1 MIKVEAIL
9 HKIEN
14 VKYFIMR
21 TNFTLMATVLLT
33 LITTFAFGQN
43 IITGTVVDSNGEPL
57 PDADITVQGTGETVS
72 TDLDGNYSIEAPD
85 GEQVLL
91 IEFLG
96 LGSKEQKVK
105 VKGDTTVGTVILTD
119 GGAIDEVVFIG
130 QGVLDVAKDRE
141 TPVAVSTIKADV
153 IQEKLGNQEFPEI
166 LKTTPSVYATK
177 QGGGYGDSR
186 INIRGFDQ
194 RNTAVMINGQP
205 VNDMEN
211 GWVYWS
217 NWSGLQD
224 IATGV
229 QVQRGLGASR
239 LAVPSVGGT
248 INVVTKS
255 TEKEQ
260 GGFVSLG
267 VGNDWY
273 NKTTAGYNTGINDDG
288 WAASFLLSRWQG
300 NGWADGTKGEGY
312 TYFAS
317 VGYKPN
323 DAHAFNLVFTGA
335 AQWHDQRSLDLSI
348 RDFQNYGG
356 DDFRK
361 FNGDWGHLNGD
372 EYSFRRNF
380 YNKPI
385 GSFNWDWNINDRL
398 SLATVLYGSWGR
410 GGGTGQRGANY
421 GINPFRSDLTG
432 AIESGRLPYRRV
444 DGTINFDAVV
454 ANNQAGTQY
463 SGQIANYS
471 GKIIGSNGYS
481 EDGVNK
487 TVAIRR
493 ASINSHDW
501 YGAISNLKYEA
512 DKITLGIGADLRSY
526 KGYHYRVINDLLGLD
541 GYYSTG
547 NENDNGRIVAT
558 TVKAKPFNNLDEAEK
573 IDYYN
578 IGKVNWAG
586 LNGVAEYKHE
596 GVSAV
601 VQAGMSNQRYQ
612 RVDYFNEPAA
622 SAESEKEDIFGGYVK
637 GGINYNINSRHNV
650 FGNAGFIS
658 RQPSFDAVFPNF
670 SNNVAE
676 TDNEEI
682 TSFELGYGYRSNIF
696 NANVNLYR
704 TSWDNRFVSTSI
716 RNQGVD
722 GTANFAGIGQLHQGV
737 EVDFNVKPVH
747 KLKVKGMFSY
757 GNWEYTDTIEGAIYD
772 DNQQLVNTATLYLDG
787 VEVGDAAQLTASLG
801 VDYEV
806 LEGLSFDVTWNYADK
821 LYSDFSYR
829 LDEREW
835 GDDLWATQPGGK
847 ALELPDYHLF
857 DVGMTFKKEVFN
869 DKKLIFRANVNNL
882 FDETY
887 ISEANTNI
895 RAGDDEA
902 TGQTYKGIDTA
913 NQVWFGFG
921 RTWNASVRFQ
931 F

>member
-1 MIKVEAIL
+1 ML
-9 HKIEN
+9 LL
-14 VKYFIMR
+14 FI
-21 TNFTLMATVLLT
+21 TA
-33 LITTFAFGQN
+33 FAFGQN
-43 IITGTVVDSNGEPL
+43 KITGTVVDGSGEPL
-57 PDADITVQGTGETVS
+57 PDADVTVQSTGTTAS
-72 TDLDGNYSIEAPD
+72 TDLDGEYTIEVPNGA
-85 GEQVLL
+85 QVLL
-91 IEFLG
+91 VEFLG
-96 LGSKEQKVK
+96 LQSKKQKIN
-105 VKGDTTVGTVILTD
+105 VKGNMYINAITLT
-119 GGAIDEVVFIG
+119 GGAIDEVVFVG

-194 RNTAVMINGQP
+194 RNTAVIINGQP

-224 IATGV
+224 IASGV

-260 GGFVSLG
+260 GGFVNLG
-267 VGNDWY
+267 IGNDWY
-273 NKTTAGYNTGINDDG
+273 NKLTAGYNTGMNDDG

-300 NGWADGTKGEGY
+300 NGWVDGTGGEGY

-323 DAHAFNLVFTGA
+323 ETHAFNLTLTGA
-335 AQWHDQRSLDLSI
+335 GQWHHQRSTNLTI
-348 RDFQNYGG
+348 RDFQNFGG

-361 FNGDWGHLNGD
+361 FNGDWGHLNEK

-410 GGGTGQRGANY
+410 GGGTGSRGGNY
-421 GINPFRSDLTG
+421 EIYPYRTDLTG
-432 AIESGRLPYRRV
+432 AMTGGNTLDYRNA
-444 DGTINFDAVV
+444 DGTINFDGIV
-454 ANNQAGTQY
+454 ANNRSGTPY
-463 SGQIANYS
+463 TGMIKNYEDKN
-471 GKIIGSNGYS
+471 KIIGSNGYS
-481 EDGVNK
+481 DDGVNSN
-487 TVAIRR
+487 VAIRR

-512 DKITLGIGADLRSY
+512 EHLTLGIGADLRTY

-547 NENDNGRIVAT
+547 NDNDNGRIVAT
-558 TVKAKPFNNLDEAEK
+558 TIKASPFNNLEEAEK

-586 LNGVAEYKHE
+586 LNGVAEYKNE
-596 GVSAV
+596 AVSAV

-612 RVDYFNEPAA
+612 RIDYFNQP
-622 SAESEKEDIFGGYVK
+622 SGQAESEKEDIFGGYVK
-637 GGINYNINSRHNV
+637 GGINYNINSHHNI

-658 RQPSFDAVFPNF
+658 RQPLFDAVFPNYG
-670 SNNVAE
+670 NDVAE
-676 TDNEEI
+676 TENEEI
-682 TSFELGYGYRSNIF
+682 TSFEFGYGYRSRIF

-704 TSWDNRFVSTSI
+704 TSWGNRFVSRSI
-716 RNQGVD
+716 QVAGAD
-722 GTANFAGIGQLHQGV
+722 GTANYFGIEEIHQGV
-737 EVDFNVKPVH
+737 EVDFNLKPFS
-747 KLKVKGMFSY
+747 KLKVNGMFSY
-757 GNWEYTDTIEGAIYD
+757 GDWEYTDDVISNVYD
-772 DNQQLVNTATLYLDG
+772 DNQNLLGTSTLYLDG
-787 VEVGDAAQLTASLG
+787 VKVGDAAQLTASLG
-801 VDYEV
+801 LDYE
-806 LEGLSFDVTWNYADK
+806 LIKGLSFDATWNYADN
-821 LYSDFSYR
+821 LYADFSPEDFT
-829 LDEREW
+829 DEDHL
-835 GDDLWATQPGGK
+835 GAV
-847 ALELPDYHLF
+847 ELPDYHLF
-857 DVGMTFKKEVFN
+857 DVGMTYKKEVLN
-869 DKKLIFRANVNNL
+869 NKKLIFRVNVNNL
-882 FDETY
+882 FDEEY

-895 RAGDDEA
+895 HA
-902 TGQTYKGIDTA
+902 TSASETYRGIDTT
-913 NQVWFGFG
+913 NEVWFGFG

>member
-1 MIKVEAIL
+1 
-9 HKIEN
+9 
-14 VKYFIMR
+14 MR
-21 TNFTLMATVLLT
+21 ANFTLIATVLLT

-43 IITGTVVDSNGEPL
+43 IVTGTVVDSNGEPL
-57 PDADITVQGTGETVS
+57 PDADITIQGTGETVS
-72 TDLDGNYSIEAPD
+72 TDLDGNYSIEAPN

-96 LGSKEQKVK
+96 LESKEQKVN
-105 VKGDTTVGTVILTD
+105 VNGDTALGPITLTD
-119 GGAIDEVVFIG
+119 GGAIDEVVFVG

-141 TPVAVSTIKADV
+141 TPVAVSTIKAET

-177 QGGGYGDSR
+177 QGGGYGDAR

-194 RNTAVMINGQP
+194 INTAVMINGQP

-211 GWVYWS
+211 GRVFWS

-255 TEKEQ
+255 TEKEE

-267 VGNDWY
+267 IGNDWY
-273 NKTTAGYNTGINDDG
+273 NKTSAGYNTGINDDG

-300 NGWADGTKGEGY
+300 NGYADGTKGEGY

-323 DAHAFNLVFTGA
+323 DTHAFNLVFTGA
-335 AQWHDQRSLDLSI
+335 GQWHDQRDLDLSI
-348 RDFQNYGG
+348 RDFQNFGG
-356 DDFRK
+356 EDFRR
-361 FNGDWGHLNGD
+361 FNGDWGHLNGN
-372 EYSFRRNF
+372 EYTYRRNF

-385 GSFNWDWNINDRL
+385 GSLNWDWNISDRL
-398 SLATVLYGSWGR
+398 SLSSVVYGSWGR
-410 GGGTGQRGANY
+410 GGGTGPRGRNF
-421 GINPFRSDLTG
+421 GIYPFRNDLTG
-432 AIESGRLPYRRV
+432 AIADGNLPYRRA

-454 ANNQAGTQY
+454 ANNQAGTPYTGQISNY
-463 SGQIANYS
+463 SGQ
-471 GKIIGSNGYS
+471 IIGSNGYS
-481 EDGVNK
+481 EDGVN
-487 TVAIRR
+487 TNVSVRR

-501 YGAISNLKYEA
+501 YGAISNLKYEGE
-512 DKITLGIGADLRSY
+512 KISLGIGADLRSY
-526 KGYHYRVINDLLGLD
+526 KGYHYRVLNDLLGLD

-547 NENDNGRIVAT
+547 NSNDNGRIVAT
-558 TVKAKPFNNLDEAEK
+558 TVKAKPFSNITEAEK
-573 IDYYN
+573 INYYN

-596 GVSAV
+596 AISAV

-612 RVDYFNEPAA
+612 RIDYFAYP
-622 SAESEKEDIFGGYVK
+622 SGQAESEKEDIFGGYVK
-637 GGINYNINSRHNV
+637 GGVNYNINSHHNV

-658 RQPSFDAVFPNF
+658 RQPLFDAVFPNF
-670 SNNVAE
+670 SNTINDV
-676 TDNEEI
+676 DNEEV

-704 TSWDNRFVSTSI
+704 TQWDNRFISRSVNS
-716 RNQGVD
+716 QGVE
-722 GTANFAGIGQLHQGV
+722 GSANFSGIGQLHQGV
-737 EVDFNVKPVH
+737 EVDFNVKPIH
-747 KLKVKGMFSY
+747 KLKVNGMFSY
-757 GNWEYTDTIEGAIYD
+757 GDWKYTDNVTATTFD
-772 DNQQLVNTATLYLDG
+772 DNQQQTGTATLYIDD
-787 VEVGDAAQLTASLG
+787 VHVGDAAQLTTSLG
-801 VDYEV
+801 LDYEV
-806 LEGLSFDVTWNYADK
+806 LNGLSFDATWHYADK
-821 LYSDFSYR
+821 LYSDFTFR
-829 LDEREW
+829 LDERDW
-835 GDDLWATQPGGK
+835 ANDTWATVENHGRDN
-847 ALELPDYHLF
+847 LELPDYHLF
-857 DVGMTFKKEVFN
+857 DVGMTYKKEVLN
-869 DKKLIFRANVNNL
+869 DKILIFRVNVNNL

-887 ISEANTNI
+887 ISEGNSSIMNGDAN
-895 RAGDDEA
+895 A
-902 TGQTYKGIDTA
+902 TGQTYQGVDTA

-921 RTWNASVRFQ
+921 RTWNASLKFQ

>member
-1 MIKVEAIL
+1 MLLIL
-9 HKIEN
+9 
-14 VKYFIMR
+14 
-21 TNFTLMATVLLT
+21 T
-33 LITTFAFGQN
+33 TTFAFGQN
-43 IITGTVVDSNGEPL
+43 IVTGVVVDGNGEPL
-57 PDADITVQGTGETVS
+57 PDADITVKSTGKTVS
-72 TDLDGNYSIEAPD
+72 TDLDGKYSIEAPD
-85 GEQVLL
+85 GEQVFL

-96 LGSKEQKVK
+96 LESKEQMVN
-105 VKGDTTVGTVILTD
+105 VDGDTTATTAILTD
-119 GGAIDEVVFIG
+119 GGAIGEVVFIG
-130 QGVLDVAKDRE
+130 QGVLDIAKDRE

-224 IATGV
+224 IATAV

-267 VGNDWY
+267 LGNDWY
-273 NKTTAGYNTGINDDG
+273 NKATAGYNTGMNDDG

-300 NGWADGTKGEGY
+300 NGWAQGTKGEGY

-323 DAHAFNLVFTGA
+323 DTHAFNLTFTGA

-348 RDFQNYGG
+348 RDFQNFGG
-356 DDFRK
+356 DDFRR
-361 FNGDWGHLNGD
+361 FNGDWGHLNGS

-410 GGGTGQRGANY
+410 GGGTGSRGANY
-421 GINPFRSDLTG
+421 GINPYRQDLTA
-432 AIESGRLPYRRV
+432 AIEDGNLPYRNAN
-444 DGTINFDAVV
+444 GTINFDAVV
-454 ANNQAGTQY
+454 ANNMAGTPY
-463 SGQIANYS
+463 TGQISNYS
-471 GKIIGSNGYS
+471 GAIIGSNGYR
-481 EDGVNK
+481 EDGVNRN
-487 TVAIRR
+487 VAVRR
-493 ASINSHDW
+493 SSVNSHDW

-512 DKITLGIGADLRSY
+512 DKVTLSIGADLRSY
-526 KGYHYRVINDLLGLD
+526 KGYHYRVLNDLLGLD

-558 TVKAKPFNNLDEAEK
+558 TVKASPFHNLDEAEK

-586 LNGVAEYKHE
+586 LNGGAEYKHN
-596 GVSAV
+596 GISAV

-612 RVDYFNEPAA
+612 RIDYFNEP
-622 SAESEKEDIFGGYVK
+622 SGEAESEKEDIFGGYVK
-637 GGINYNINSRHNV
+637 GGLNYNINSHHNV

-658 RQPSFDAVFPNF
+658 RQPIFDAVFPNF
-670 SNNVAE
+670 ANVVAE
-676 TDNEEI
+676 TENEEI
-682 TSFELGYGYRSNIF
+682 VSFELGYGYRSNIF
-696 NANVNLYR
+696 NANVNVYR

-716 RNQGVD
+716 RTQGVD

-737 EVDFNVKPVH
+737 EVDFNVKPVS
-747 KLKVKGMFSY
+747 KLRVNGMFSY
-757 GNWEYTDTIEGAIYD
+757 GDWEYTDTIEGFVYD
-772 DNQQLVNTATLYLDG
+772 DNQQLVNSATLYLDG
-787 VEVGDAAQLTASLG
+787 VKVGDAAQLTSSLG

-806 LEGLSFDVTWNYADK
+806 VKGLSFDATWNYADN

-835 GDDLWATQPGGK
+835 GDDLWATEPGGE

-857 DVGMTFKKEVFN
+857 DVGMTYKRDVLN
-869 DKKLIFRANVNNL
+869 DKKIIFRVNVNNL

-921 RTWNASVRFQ
+921 RTWNASLKFQ